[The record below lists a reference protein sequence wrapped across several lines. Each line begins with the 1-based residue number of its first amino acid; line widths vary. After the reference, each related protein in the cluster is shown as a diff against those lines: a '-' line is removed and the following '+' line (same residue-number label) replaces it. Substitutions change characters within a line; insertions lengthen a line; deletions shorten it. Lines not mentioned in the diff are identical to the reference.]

1 MNTKPSR
8 RAAWQRRLLVAALLP
23 IFGGCVAATQRTQHS
38 ASSLA
43 WTRSAPTDAPDSAAA
58 PFSAA
63 DTLSREQLIQQVLT
77 RNPTVETARQAWGEA
92 LARYPQVTAFSDPT
106 LSYETAPG
114 TIGSEHGY
122 GQVVRV
128 SQRLEWPG
136 KQALRGAIALAEAE
150 ARSADLERVRLHLC
164 LTASVLFDDFF
175 VVRRAL
181 EINGEHRVLVTRLR
195 QSAEAQYAAGRGSQQ
210 DPIQADV
217 ELALLERERLT
228 LAAREQIIV
237 AQINGLLHRPA
248 EGQLPAAPAT
258 LEPAAAPSRSA
269 EQWQRYAQQH
279 RPELHTAAR
288 IVDARASSMAL
299 AQRAYYPDFSFG
311 VAYNSMWPQ
320 LEHQFM
326 LGFSLNIPIQLDA
339 RRGGVNEATA
349 ALARAESLQAER
361 RSAVN
366 VEVRQTWVRFDEAL
380 AQVAVYRDQVLPAAR
395 RQIEAAEAGYTS
407 GRNSFSDIMSAQRQL
422 RRLEQAYAEA
432 LADTWRRR
440 AALNRAAGTASG
452 QPAEGGVR

>member
-1 MNTKPSR
+1 
-8 RAAWQRRLLVAALLP
+8 
-23 IFGGCVAATQRTQHS
+23 
-38 ASSLA
+38 
-43 WTRSAPTDAPDSAAA
+43 
-58 PFSAA
+58 
-63 DTLSREQLIQQVLT
+63 
-77 RNPTVETARQAWGEA
+77 
-92 LARYPQVTAFSDPT
+92 
-106 LSYETAPG
+106 
-114 TIGSEHGY
+114 
-122 GQVVRV
+122 
-128 SQRLEWPG
+128 
-136 KQALRGAIALAEAE
+136 
-150 ARSADLERVRLHLC
+150 
-164 LTASVLFDDFF
+164 
-175 VVRRAL
+175 
-181 EINGEHRVLVTRLR
+181 VTRLR
-195 QSAEAQYAAGRGSQQ
+195 QGAEAQYAAGRGGQQ

-248 EGQLPAAPAT
+248 EGRLPAAPAT

-326 LGFSLNIPIQLDA
+326 LGFSLNIPIQLGA

-366 VEVRQTWVRFDEAL
+366 VEVRQAWVRFDEAL
-380 AQVAVYRDQVLPAAR
+380 AQIAVYRDQILPAAR

-422 RRLEQAYAEA
+422 RRFEQAYAEA

-440 AALNRAAGTASG
+440 AALTRAAGTASG